1 MRGSETLYLSQKI
14 MQTAKVWLP
23 SSRLVQ
29 LEIIL
34 AKKEDMLL
42 LIDFMRIK
50 SHVRELVIDERR
62 VATSHNLDFLI
73 PNSR

>member
-1 MRGSETLYLSQKI
+1 

-42 LIDFMRIK
+42 LIEFLRIK
-50 SHVRELVIDERR
+50 SHVRELVIDDRR
-62 VATSHNLDFLI
+62 FLTQHNLDFMI
-73 PNSR
+73 PNIR

>member
-1 MRGSETLYLSQKI
+1 

-42 LIDFMRIK
+42 LIEFLRIK
-50 SHVRELVIDERR
+50 SHVRELVIDDRR
-62 VATSHNLDFLI
+62 FVTQHNLDFMI
-73 PNSR
+73 PNIR

>member
-1 MRGSETLYLSQKI
+1 

-50 SHVRELVIDERR
+50 SHVRELLIDERR
-62 VATSHNLDFLI
+62 VVTPHNLSFLI